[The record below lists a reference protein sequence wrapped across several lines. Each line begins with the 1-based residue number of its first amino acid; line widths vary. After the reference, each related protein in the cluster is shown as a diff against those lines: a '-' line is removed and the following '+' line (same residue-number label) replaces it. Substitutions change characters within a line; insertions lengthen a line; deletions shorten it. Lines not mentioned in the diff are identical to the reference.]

1 MVEDEHLNDVE
12 AAMGIVQQESRISVN
27 APQKPHIGSRYLSES
42 GSAFNLCRAPS
53 PVPTSGHHVPAAV
66 TAETTVLPLEQPDQH
81 FHTSSNVN
89 ANPQIVKTTVT
100 GTTPEASQS
109 RTTQEAGEASEI
121 SFNLVLASRL
131 PIRESLGLSGSFN
144 IIGGSAVVLGLLGIL
159 MFLWFGHGTHE
170 AADATW
176 AWRQIA
182 LQGRMTQAVTL
193 ISLAL
198 WFIVSMQSAV
208 CTSMLA
214 ALVLEKRFARKSHV
228 AWFSVIRS
236 TNDGPLKMVRM
247 MLSSKYLTRHVEFWV
262 LSLLALTTLGLQF
275 SSTILLSD
283 FSDFII
289 VGDVHHTRLPALL
302 DNISPDELHI
312 VISPGYYSTEQPT
325 YAVIGEIDTN
335 FDTAADARGLSQ
347 TGLIQR
353 AFLPLSEKDNRTS
366 VRYLRANAMVMEM
379 NIACMQPHITD
390 MSLII
395 KRHPDGTTT
404 ASVEGRLQY
413 ELSIHNAQVDTNTS
427 CVTGNCDEVGFICGV
442 PRSYLDNSEI
452 SQSVACIVGVVGN
465 RIDTSILRPKWNY
478 TQAPWSKNTLIYLI
492 ISTNIAEYTQSQS
505 LDPFPSSPKN
515 SEWRSYEVRPG
526 QFLNISLCLPAF
538 TIDRKLVTM
547 AASWDLKEPT
557 TQWSLASDKH
567 NTSDVQRYMGLAS
580 PRGTFADRNILEM
593 HILGEPDDG
602 PPASSANKEYLIDVD
617 GTQRNISSAV
627 LTAQIQEWSQYI
639 GSLNGGL
646 LNTTF
651 LLCLY
656 CSIGIAGITDTESSL
671 VFSDVIA
678 QTNRAVNALFSFY
691 ATKALTVYY
700 AYLSSYKIL
709 QGAQIASTTVVR
721 APKKCAESGCGGL
734 VAVTALLGVHLLY
747 VAVITALYTTQIRHS
762 RFANIWHAV
771 SQLMG
776 GETSEILE
784 AANNN
789 SDDGVFK
796 GKEKEKEDKDDF
808 VRLVKLENGRIEIV
822 KHHLEKKSW
831 GPSWVTKLK
840 EKIPTMKWSKRNE
853 SKKRF

>member
-1 MVEDEHLNDVE
+1 MRSPQSPAIEDTQKTSMAPEIGSTHRTEDMVEDEHLNDVE
-12 AAMGIVQQESRISVN
+12 AAMGIVQVITIG
-27 APQKPHIGSRYLSES
+27 PQKGEQQLI
-42 GSAFNLCRAPS
+42 A
-53 PVPTSGHHVPAAV
+53 PVPTGGHHVPAAV

-89 ANPQIVKTTVT
+89 ANPQIIKTTVT

-193 ISLAL
+193 ISLHC
-198 WFIVSMQSAV
+198 FHAV
-208 CTSMLA
+208 RK
-214 ALVLEKRFARKSHV
+214 KRFARKSHV

-247 MLSSKYLTRHVEFWV
+247 MLSSKYLTRHVEFWL

-335 FDTAADARGLSQ
+335 FGTAADARGLSQ

-478 TQAPWSKNTLIYLI
+478 TQAPWSKNTIIYLI

-557 TQWSLASDKH
+557 TQWSLA
-567 NTSDVQRYMGLAS
+567 YIG
-580 PRGTFADRNILEM
+580 NILEM

-602 PPASSANKEYLIDVD
+602 PPASPANKEYLIDVD

-734 VAVTALLGVHLLY
+734 VAVTVLLGVHLLY

-784 AANNN
+784 EANNN

-796 GKEKEKEDKDDF
+796 GKEKEKEKEDKDDF

-853 SKKRF
+853 PKKRF